1 MQDLPAII
9 SGRIITAA
17 DGRQY
22 SVLTI
27 TDISNQKHVEEE
39 LRRANAQLEQRQK
52 EIEEELALAARVQQS
67 LVPASLVWGRV
78 AVEAYYSPVHSVGGD
93 FGLVL
98 PHNDELL
105 SLLVCDVSGH
115 GIASAL
121 VANPFTR
128 KRCTNSNAKPDPAA
142 CCNVCIPLSVTRLG
156 CRAFTSRQPQ
166 AALSSTGGE

>member
-1 MQDLPAII
+1 VAILGLVDGTASKRVVDASRA
-9 SGRIITAA
+9 SGA
-17 DGRQY
+17 GG
-22 SVLTI
+22 
-27 TDISNQKHVEEE
+27 K
-39 LRRANAQLEQRQK
+39 
-52 EIEEELALAARVQQS
+52 
-67 LVPASLVWGRV
+67 V

-121 VANPFTR
+121 VANRIYAETLHELER
-128 KRCTNSNAKPDPAA
+128 KTGPGG
-142 CCNVCIPLSVTRLG
+142 LLQRLHTFVRDQIG
-156 CRAFTSRQPQ
+156 CRAFTSRQPH